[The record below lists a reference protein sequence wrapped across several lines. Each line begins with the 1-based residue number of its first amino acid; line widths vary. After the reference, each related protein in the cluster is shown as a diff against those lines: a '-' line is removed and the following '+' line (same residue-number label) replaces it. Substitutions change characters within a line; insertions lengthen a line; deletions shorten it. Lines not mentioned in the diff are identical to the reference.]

1 MGDFGRLQF
10 SRSKDWHGGP
20 HARSEIPCSATPRK
34 DRPATF
40 DLPAI
45 KDAAEAASAT
55 GAILSGVASGQIT
68 PGEAAE
74 VAKLVETFV
83 MAFETAD

>member
-1 MGDFGRLQF
+1 MAALTLDLKFRVV
-10 SRSKDWHGGP
+10 P
-20 HARSEIPCSATPRK
+20 APRK
-34 DRPATF
+34 AF

-55 GAILSGVASGQIT
+55 GAILSAVASGPIKH
-68 PGEAAE
+68 GEAAE

-83 MAFETAD
+83 MAFVIAD

>member
-1 MGDFGRLQF
+1 MAALTLDLKFRVVPA
-10 SRSKDWHGGP
+10 H
-20 HARSEIPCSATPRK
+20 RK

-40 DLPAI
+40 DLPTI

-74 VAKLVETFV
+74 VATLVETFV
-83 MAFETAD
+83 KAFETAD

>member
-1 MGDFGRLQF
+1 M
-10 SRSKDWHGGP
+10 
-20 HARSEIPCSATPRK
+20 
-34 DRPATF
+34 
-40 DLPAI
+40 PAI

>member
-1 MGDFGRLQF
+1 M
-10 SRSKDWHGGP
+10 
-20 HARSEIPCSATPRK
+20 
-34 DRPATF
+34 
-40 DLPAI
+40 PAI

-74 VAKLVETFV
+74 VAKLVKTFV